1 MANTKSARKQIRVA
15 QRKQLYNKGPRHL
28 VKTRISKT
36 EKLIAAGD
44 LEAAKKEAVEAISTL
59 DKAAKK
65 GIVHPNN
72 AARRKARLV
81 KKLNAAQA
89 LAPPAPESKATG

>member
-15 QRKQLYNKGPRHL
+15 RRKQMYNKGPRHL
-28 VKTRISKT
+28 SKTEISKA

-44 LEAAKKEAVEAISTL
+44 LEAAKKEVVAAISTL

-81 KKLNAAQA
+81 KKLNLAQA
-89 LAPPAPESKATG
+89 SPAKATKG